1 MNHYFTS
8 DPGKKPNRKN
18 ITFRFLGALETF
30 ISDDGVF
37 SKDTLDFG
45 SRTLLETVINR
56 DLKGNLL
63 DLGCGL
69 GYMGILLKKQF
80 PDLEV
85 TMVEINETAVQL
97 ARENSALHHQNNTCI
112 CSDGISELDMKFDN
126 IVFNPPIRTGKDNI
140 YRLFR
145 ESVQHLN
152 EGGCL
157 YIVIR
162 RQQGAES
169 AVRYL
174 SEMAKVEVIEKKNGY
189 WILSVCG

>member
-1 MNHYFTS
+1 
-8 DPGKKPNRKN
+8 
-18 ITFRFLGALETF
+18 
-30 ISDDGVF
+30 
-37 SKDTLDFG
+37 
-45 SRTLLETVINR
+45 
-56 DLKGNLL
+56 
-63 DLGCGL
+63 
-69 GYMGILLKKQF
+69 
-80 PDLEV
+80 
-85 TMVEINETAVQL
+85 
-97 ARENSALHHQNNTCI
+97 
-112 CSDGISELDMKFDN
+112 MKFDN
-126 IVFNPPIRTGKDNI
+126 IVLNPPIRTGKDNI

-145 ESVQHLN
+145 ESLQHLN